1 MRIWTYKE
9 LRENTTDEL
18 LDILSDYLYLRK
30 DVNNL
35 IDKDKESELFYD
47 KEHLVNYEM
56 NIRKIE
62 NELSVRSKNN
72 LN

>member
-35 IDKDKESELFYD
+35 IDKDKERELFYD